1 MKLEFQI
8 TDSKEEVKDEDMR
21 KKDALE
27 KDKIKYYGDQ
37 QNNAKPGHI
46 SIRDKDIVRKQQK
59 YNALPYLIM
68 IQSLILLIVKK
79 VI

>member
-37 QNNAKPGHI
+37 QNNAKPCNI

-59 YNALPYLIM
+59 NNALPYLIM

>member
-27 KDKIKYYGDQ
+27 KDKIKYYVDQ
-37 QNNAKPGHI
+37 QNNAKPCNI

-59 YNALPYLIM
+59 NNALPYLIM